1 MQTIQTSRAGSVI
14 MTSILVLLTIVRN
27 CSVYIIQAYIS
38 LRSQTKIHMAQS
50 STTTLIDLPIEIHL
64 LFLSYLDYPTRLILS
79 YTNTFFRSFV
89 TVEKPTTPEQK
100 YRIYLLQRPGL
111 GKCLSLYRVLRL
123 SWHEIV
129 FKD

>member
-64 LFLSYLDYPTRLILS
+64 LFLSHLDYPTRLILS
-79 YTNTFFRSFV
+79 YTNAFFRSIV
-89 TVEKPTTPEQK
+89 TVETPTTTEQK
-100 YRIYLLQRPGL
+100 QSYLFAAETWFGQV
-111 GKCLSLYRVLRL
+111 LSLHRVLRL
-123 SWHEIV
+123 SWRGISIH
-129 FKD
+129 